1 MLTNPNLVET
11 NEILNTAYEFS
22 SIFGVETNQQFLF
35 VLGIFGF
42 LILYTS
48 NRNMVDDSYNIS
60 EHQYSIIEFYS
71 DYWLGC
77 TASKFIVDEFKKE
90 NPEVFFVSINAS
102 KQKEHPFIDE
112 YKLFNTP
119 TYVLINNKGEKIVRR
134 VGTFNPTY
142 FKKYLA

>member
-1 MLTNPNLVET
+1 MSAEHAIEAEVR
-11 NEILNTAYEFS
+11 
-22 SIFGVETNQQFLF
+22 
-35 VLGIFGF
+35 
-42 LILYTS
+42 LYD
-48 NRNMVDDSYNIS
+48 R
-60 EHQYSIIEFYS
+60 
-71 DYWLGC
+71 L
-77 TASKFIVDEFKKE
+77 FKKE

-102 KQKEHPFIDE
+102 KQKDHPFIDE

>member
-1 MLTNPNLVET
+1 MLMTVER
-11 NEILNTAYEFS
+11 ARRHP
-22 SIFGVETNQQFLF
+22 
-35 VLGIFGF
+35 VLG
-42 LILYTS
+42 
-48 NRNMVDDSYNIS
+48 RV
-60 EHQYSIIEFYS
+60 IE
-71 DYWLGC
+71 
-77 TASKFIVDEFKKE
+77 E

-102 KQKEHPFIDE
+102 KQKDHPFIDE